1 MASNI
6 ALDGLRLTCNEDNT
20 ADIMLP
26 SLSKTVE
33 DDGGNKA
40 MPTNYPN
47 GLLPFAPKYKNEN
60 TKLLLRQCSKS
71 SIVIAC
77 LTHVLSSSNSDS
89 TSDSGDSLFQN
100 KLLSLSTP
108 CNTSILSTSIVIER
122 DESIDRN
129 VIQLKPSLNE
139 IENILLNDVV
149 SDLTKIK

>member
-26 SLSKTVE
+26 SLSKTLE

-60 TKLLLRQCSKS
+60 SKLLLRQCSKS

-77 LTHVLSSSNSDS
+77 
-89 TSDSGDSLFQN
+89 
-100 KLLSLSTP
+100 K
-108 CNTSILSTSIVIER
+108 
-122 DESIDRN
+122 
-129 VIQLKPSLNE
+129 
-139 IENILLNDVV
+139 
-149 SDLTKIK
+149 

>member
-26 SLSKTVE
+26 SLNKTVNKTSE

-60 TKLLLRQCSKS
+60 SKLLLRQCSKS

-77 LTHVLSSSNSDS
+77 
-89 TSDSGDSLFQN
+89 
-100 KLLSLSTP
+100 K
-108 CNTSILSTSIVIER
+108 
-122 DESIDRN
+122 
-129 VIQLKPSLNE
+129 
-139 IENILLNDVV
+139 
-149 SDLTKIK
+149 